1 MTRIVFALAFAS
13 LTAACGVDGAPVPA
27 PGPAVLT
34 LP

>member
-1 MTRIVFALAFAS
+1 MTRLIIALAFAT
-13 LTAACGVDGAPVPA
+13 LTAACGVDGAPEPA